1 MSKNKKNKTKTVPVY
16 DLNEEVQM
24 NLNAELED
32 YENRLTDRRIRLL
45 EETIIGQA
53 KHIVNLQRQ
62 IELLREW
69 DEQSEIYDKYRKDEA

>member
-1 MSKNKKNKTKTVPVY
+1 MSKKKKNKTNTVPVY

-24 NLNAELED
+24 NLNDELEQ
-32 YENRLTDRRIRLL
+32 YENRLKERQIQSLQD
-45 EETIIGQA
+45 TILAQA

-69 DEQSEIYDKYRKDEA
+69 DEQSEIYDKYRKYEA

>member
-1 MSKNKKNKTKTVPVY
+1 MSKKKKNKTKTVPVY

-24 NLNAELED
+24 NLNADLED
-32 YENRLTDRRIRLL
+32 YENRLKERQIRLL

>member
-1 MSKNKKNKTKTVPVY
+1 MSKKKKNKTNTVPVY

-32 YENRLTDRRIRLL
+32 YENRLKERQIQSLQ
-45 EETIIGQA
+45 ETIIGQA

>member
-1 MSKNKKNKTKTVPVY
+1 MSKKKNTKTKTIPVY
-16 DLNEEVQM
+16 DLNEEVQT
-24 NLNAELED
+24 NLNDELED
-32 YENRLTDRRIRLL
+32 YENRLKERQIHSLQD
-45 EETIIGQA
+45 TIIAQA

>member
-1 MSKNKKNKTKTVPVY
+1 MSKKKKNKTNTVPVY

>member
-1 MSKNKKNKTKTVPVY
+1 MSKKKKNKTNTVPVY

-24 NLNAELED
+24 NLNDELED
-32 YENRLTDRRIRLL
+32 YENRLTERQIRLL

-69 DEQSEIYDKYRKDEA
+69 DEQSEIYDKYRKYEA

>member
-1 MSKNKKNKTKTVPVY
+1 MSKKKKNKTKTVPVY

-32 YENRLTDRRIRLL
+32 YENRLKERQIRLL